1 VTNWRTRC
9 TQRVFAYMRERLVWD
24 TFSHTE
30 TDTWGNTETTSSTKA
45 WTTSGGSASDYDVT
59 GGLGLISNGT
69 VNVSRFV
76 TSASGLGD
84 VDATVS
90 VTVPAVAATD
100 TYSLYLLVRFV
111 DTSNYYSLRA
121 VFDTSGTVDLIMG
134 RVVGGSG
141 TALGTANDQVAYAA
155 NTTVKLR
162 FQCYGT
168 NLGAALKGKI
178 WLSTEDEPDDWNLGN
193 IIDNSP
199 ELLLGGV
206 GFRAILTAA
215 NTNTLPLVMSLDD
228 FTAYSAP
235 SWLDITDAVLIAQG
249 LGQPIQGS
257 IGRATELAQID
268 ETDLNFALKNLS
280 GFFTPD
286 NVLSPYWPD
295 WKTGT
300 PLRWTETIGA
310 RTFAFPDTWLEIPE
324 VTLSFERA
332 DHPEQSDRVLHLNA
346 VDLLTRLKR
355 APKFISN
362 LGEYIKYN
370 ATPGALRAYYPLNDP
385 SGSTYGNSAGAIR
398 QEPLRFER
406 VGSYSSIGFDE
417 SLVNF
422 GNEEGPP
429 GDDSAAVEFTP
440 TADTSSGRL
449 TNSALTNVAPTDS
462 GVATL
467 VFWVYVP
474 EGETTLDQ
482 LVIWRDF
489 DTSSIYILVDSFGGD
504 DWRADIQTFTG
515 AATTVAIGRIFPGW
529 HLLGAQVDFSS
540 GDIALWVDTGEH
552 TNNTGGSGTND
563 LALDR
568 IALDG
573 GEGTASGL
581 RMAHLQCYIGDSDA
595 FTHDDFLAQYQV
607 GFVSIGQHQRV
618 DERIR
623 QICNYAGLT
632 DSQLDLEESDTLIQD
647 PQFAGQRPGDLAVAA
662 AATGGGILFTQG
674 DRLVYHDRKHRFG
687 L

>member
-1 VTNWRTRC
+1 
-9 TQRVFAYMRERLVWD
+9 
-24 TFSHTE
+24 
-30 TDTWGNTETTSSTKA
+30 
-45 WTTSGGSASDYDVT
+45 
-59 GGLGLISNGT
+59 

-76 TSASGLGD
+76 STASGLGD

-155 NTTVKLR
+155 NTTIKLR
-162 FQCYGT
+162 FQAYGT
-168 NLGAALKGKI
+168 SLGAALKGKI
-178 WLSTEDEPDDWNLGN
+178 WLSTEDEPDDWTLDD

-215 NTNTLPLVMSLDD
+215 NTNTLPLVISCDD

-235 SWLDITDAVLIAQG
+235 DWLDFTEHVSVAQDG
-249 LGQPIQGS
+249 GGQVEGF
-257 IGRATELAQID
+257 IGRQTELAAI
-268 ETDLNFALKNLS
+268 EPSRLS
-280 GFFTPD
+280 LAMNNHSGWFTPD
-286 NVLSPYWPD
+286 NVTSPYWPD
-295 WKTGT
+295 WGTGT
-300 PLRWTETIGA
+300 PLRWFETIGA
-310 RTFAFPDTWLEIPE
+310 RTFQPVPDMWLEIPE
-324 VTLSFERA
+324 VTLSFEA
-332 DHPEQSDRVLHLNA
+332 DDETTDRMLYLNA
-346 VDLLTRLKR
+346 VDLLTRLNR
-355 APKFISN
+355 APAFVSN

-370 ATPGALRAYYPLNDP
+370 ATPGALRAYYPLTDP
-385 SGSTYGNSAGAIR
+385 SGSTYANSAGAIR

-422 GNEEGPP
+422 GGVDGPP
-429 GDDSAAVEFTP
+429 GDDGSAVEFTP

-449 TNSALTNVAPTDS
+449 TNSALTNVTPTDS
-462 GVATL
+462 GVATV

-474 EGETTLDQ
+474 EEETTLDQ

-515 AATTVAIGRIFPGW
+515 GATTVAMGRIFPGW

-607 GFVSIGQHQRV
+607 GFVSLGQHQRV

-623 QICNYAGLT
+623 QICNYAGIT
-632 DSQLDLEESDTLIQD
+632 DAQLDLEESDSLMQD
-647 PQFAGQRPGDLAVAA
+647 PAYANQRPGLLASTAA
-662 AATGGGILFTQG
+662 VTGGGILFTQA